1 MINQYSQYET
11 RDILSLSKSPS
22 YLEYY
27 LKPGS
32 NETGWELYR
41 INGSLG
47 PGPYLQYLQRMFDTY
62 AESDVFPVG
71 KFNQS
76 AIADGNPGT
85 KGVYSDTVLDRTNN
99 KDFKKRCEDGEIIMS
114 PYRRSRI
121 TLQCTRSERQI
132 SRLIG
137 PSEAWSF
144 ISCPV
149 GGSNWVTSISGH
161 KGVRVQYYNP
171 VAKEYGVGNF
181 YLINGVY
188 CYCSSLGRQL
198 VQYTYRYQD
207 GFLNTVDL
215 SALGNNIF
223 QESDNQS
230 QDHVFTQEVLAK
242 ANMGDLDLM
251 TAAAELPKTI
261 KSIVDG
267 FYLIAK
273 ITRDA
278 KRAEFKLAQSIPD
291 RIKKELIRVKNLEIQ
306 KALKRLPSFKQY
318 SRSNPGATLPMYH
331 EFIRDRRDA
340 LRNSEE
346 FMRKFESIVR
356 ARVLIEVAEATAS
369 VWLNYRYN
377 IMPNV
382 YLIRDAGRAIANY
395 EKTYRRYSRKN
406 PKKTDGSLAPEL
418 KHTHGFNVVIK
429 RQYELPD
436 DLAKLSRA
444 LSADVLVTGYELVP
458 LWSIVFDWFFTIGP
472 MLRALSWNPKFK
484 QNVSCAMYRSSCN
497 GTLPVKDG
505 DVTFYV
511 DVSHEYFR
519 REIINPNSSIGIYW
533 NLELNW
539 KRKLDATAFLFQ
551 GTKGSLKSYNS

>member
-1 MINQYSQYET
+1 MINQYSQYEP
-11 RDILSLSKSPS
+11 RDILSLSESPT
-22 YLEYY
+22 YREYY
-27 LKPGS
+27 LVPSS
-32 NETGWELYR
+32 NETGWEVR
-41 INGSLG
+41 SIDGSSG

-76 AIADGNPGT
+76 ATADGNPGT
-85 KGVYSDTVLDRTNN
+85 EGVYNDTVLDRTNN

-114 PYRRSRI
+114 PYRRSGTI
-121 TLQCTRSERQI
+121 LLCSRSYRHLG
-132 SRLIG
+132 RTTG
-137 PSEAWSF
+137 TSEAWSF
-144 ISCPV
+144 IACSE
-149 GGSNWVTSISGH
+149 GEGNWVTSISGH
-161 KGVRVQYYNP
+161 KGVRVGYYDP
-171 VAKEYGVGNF
+171 IRQEFRSSNF

-198 VQYTYRYQD
+198 IQYTHRYQD
-207 GFLNTVDL
+207 GFLNTVNL
-215 SALGNNIF
+215 SALGKSIF
-223 QESDNQS
+223 QESDDQS

-242 ANMGDLDLM
+242 ANMGDLDLL

-261 KSIVDG
+261 ESIVDG
-267 FYLIAK
+267 FMLIAK

-278 KRAEFKLAQSIPD
+278 KRADFKLAQSIPE
-291 RIKKELIRVKNLEIQ
+291 RIKKERIRVKNLEIQ
-306 KALKRLPSFKQY
+306 KALKRLPSFKRY
-318 SRSNPGATLPMYH
+318 LRSNPKATLPMYH

-346 FMRKFESIVR
+346 FMRKFESKIR
-356 ARVLIEVAEATAS
+356 NRVLVEVAEATAS

-395 EKTYRRYSRKN
+395 EKTYRRYSRRD
-406 PKKTDGSLAPEL
+406 PKMTDGGFSSEL

-444 LSADVLVTGYELVP
+444 LSADLLVTGYELVP

-472 MLRALSWNPKFK
+472 MLRAISWNPKFK
-484 QNVSCAMYRSSCN
+484 QSVSCAMYRSSCN
-497 GTLPVKDG
+497 GTISVKDG
-505 DVTFYV
+505 DVTFFV
-511 DVSHEYFR
+511 DVKHEYFR
-519 REIINPNSSIGIYW
+519 RELINPNSSIGIYW
-533 NLELNW
+533 NVELNW
-539 KRKLDATAFLFQ
+539 LRKLDAIAFLFQ
-551 GTKGSLKSYNS
+551 GTKGSLKSYNR